1 MESNDAFNYL
11 RRRSKISSA
20 NCTKHHE
27 QTRSLSNPCVDACS
41 MLALEYQLAEGS
53 SDPSITPSTVTS
65 NGLASKPTN
74 YYTAHSRTFT
84 PSSRSCANIQHS
96 VKN

>member
-1 MESNDAFNYL
+1 LTESNNAFNYP

-20 NCTKHHE
+20 NCTKHHKE
-27 QTRSLSNPCVDACS
+27 TRLHKSLLNPCMDACS

-53 SDPSITPSTVTS
+53 WDPLIMPTTVTS

-74 YYTAHSRTFT
+74 YYAAHSRTFT
-84 PSSRSCANIQHS
+84 PSS
-96 VKN
+96 